1 MSAPWTSS
9 PETVVVALVRH
20 GRTAWN
26 AERRFLGRTDIPL
39 DACGEAQV
47 RALGATCP
55 TRFHKVY
62 TSPLARAR
70 ATALVLDDTPD
81 VLADVVEMAQGE
93 LEGKGRA
100 ELVGEHADFF
110 ARWLLNSA
118 ETSPPGGESLVQTRD
133 RALPALIDVARR
145 QPMGNVIAV
154 VSHQMVIASV
164 SCTIANDELSN
175 WRDYGI
181 PNAAV
186 TWLAWDGAA
195 FAMLE
200 RGWRTPEVAAIESEG
215 L

>member
-1 MSAPWTSS
+1 MPAPWTPTPHS
-9 PETVVVALVRH
+9 VVVALVRH

-26 AERRFLGRTDIPL
+26 AERRFLGRSDIPL

-47 RALGATCP
+47 QALGATFP

-62 TSPLARAR
+62 TSPLSRAR
-70 ATALVLDDTPD
+70 ATARVLDASPH
-81 VLADVVEMAQGE
+81 VLEDVVEMSQGE

-100 ELVGEHADFF
+100 ELTSDHAAFF
-110 ARWLLNSA
+110 ARWLADSA
-118 ETSPPGGESLVQTRD
+118 ETAPPGGESLVATRD
-133 RALPALIDVARR
+133 RALPALINVAKQ

-164 SCTIANDELSN
+164 SCTIANDALSN

-181 PNAAV
+181 PNASV
-186 TWLAWDGAA
+186 TWLAWDGSA
-195 FAMLE
+195 FSLLE
-200 RGWRTPEVAAIESEG
+200 RAWRTPEVAAIESEG